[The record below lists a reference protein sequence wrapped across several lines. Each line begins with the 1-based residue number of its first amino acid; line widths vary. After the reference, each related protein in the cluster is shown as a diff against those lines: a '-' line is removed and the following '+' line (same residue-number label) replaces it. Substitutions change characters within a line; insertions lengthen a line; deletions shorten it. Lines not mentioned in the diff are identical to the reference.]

1 MTDLARR
8 PGKNG
13 TGSAGRTANRAATH
27 TPGSQDEHQ
36 PHGFRPSTRRRNR
49 IVIGVVLAALA
60 IAGNL
65 WVYSGIDDSEPV
77 LQVSRDVPAGEQITA
92 DSVRTVR
99 VDVDGSVDVV
109 PADQL
114 TAIVGTYAKV
124 RLVSGSLVTP
134 AALQPQPLVASGS
147 SVVAILVPDGS
158 LPIGLRERAPVDL
171 VLPSLSS
178 AGDDAP
184 SKPTVVPGR
193 VVGLPSTPDSAVG
206 VLSLSVEVAAGD
218 AALVAASDG
227 VRVVLREP
235 SADEAVPEGS

>member
-8 PGKNG
+8 PGNNG
-13 TGSAGRTANRAATH
+13 TRSANRSTIT
-27 TPGSQDEHQ
+27 TPGTQDGHR

-49 IVIGVVLAALA
+49 IAFGVVLAALA

-65 WVYSGIDDSEPV
+65 WVYSGVDDSESV
-77 LQVSRDVPAGEQITA
+77 LQVSRDVPAGEQISA
-92 DSVRTVR
+92 DALRAVQ

-114 TAIVGTYAKV
+114 TSIVGTYAKV
-124 RLVSGSLVTP
+124 RLVSGSLVTS
-134 AALQPQPLVASGS
+134 AALQSQPLVASGS

-171 VLPSLSS
+171 VLAGSSS
-178 AGDDAP
+178 AVDNAP
-184 SKPTVVPGR
+184 SEPMVVPGR

-206 VLSLSVEVAAGD
+206 LLSLSVEVEAD
-218 AALVAASDG
+218 TAALVAASDG

-235 SADEAVPEGS
+235 IADAAAEEGS